1 MSYLQKLCTLAL
13 ILTFS
18 GAAVAQETTTGTTTT
33 PTTQSGTETASDTET
48 APETD
53 PEAPAVATEIERSM
67 GVDVNA
73 ENGIGTVYVKETYG
87 DWELQCFRVPEGETE
102 PCQLYQLLKDEN
114 GNGVAEVNFI
124 SLPGDQQA
132 AAGATIVTPLETLLT
147 QQLTLAIDGGPTKR
161 YPFTWCG
168 AGGCYSRI
176 GFSNADVAAFKRGAN
191 AKITVVPVAAPDQK
205 VVVTMSLTGFT
216 DGYNAVLAANK

>member
-1 MSYLQKLCTLAL
+1 MSYLQKFCTLAL

-18 GAAVAQETTTGTTTT
+18 GAAIAQETTTDTTTT
-33 PTTQSGTETASDTET
+33 PTTQSEETATETDTE
-48 APETD
+48 APT
-53 PEAPAVATEIERSM
+53 VATEVERSM

-73 ENGIGTVYVKETYG
+73 ENGVGTVYVKDEFG
-87 DWELQCFRVPEGETE
+87 DWQLQCFRVPEGETE

-124 SLPGDQQA
+124 SLPDGQQA

-168 AGGCYSRI
+168 AAGCYSRI
-176 GFSNADVAAFKRGAN
+176 GFSNADVAAFKRGAS

-205 VVVTMSLTGFT
+205 VIVTMSLTGFT

>member
-1 MSYLQKLCTLAL
+1 MSYLQKFCTLAL

-18 GAAVAQETTTGTTTT
+18 GAAVAQETTTT
-33 PTTQSGTETASDTET
+33 PTTQSEAETASDTET
-48 APETD
+48 ATETD
-53 PEAPAVATEIERSM
+53 PQAPAVATEIEIEIERSM
-67 GVDVNA
+67 GVDVND
-73 ENGIGTVYVKETYG
+73 ENGVGTVYVKETHG
-87 DWELQCFRVPEGETE
+87 DWELQCFRVPEGEAE

-124 SLPGDQQA
+124 SLPDGQQA

-168 AGGCYSRI
+168 AAGCYSRI
-176 GFSNADVAAFKRGAN
+176 GFSNADVAAFKRGAS
-191 AKITVVPVAAPDQK
+191 AKITVVPVAAPDKK
-205 VVVTMSLTGFT
+205 VIVTMSLTGFT